1 MDTKFKIG
9 DLVHWNDEPHV
20 HFIIE
25 EVDKNGW
32 IWHSGIEIPYLD
44 DDIKNYQS
52 PYGFRKLILSKQLI
66 RNKKLEE
73 LGI

>member
-9 DLVHWNDEPHV
+9 DLVHWDDEPDV

-25 EVDKNGW
+25 DVDKNRW
-32 IWHSGIEIPYLD
+32 ICHSGIEIPYLD
-44 DDIKNYQS
+44 GNENNYQS
-52 PYGFRKLILSKQLI
+52 PYGFRRLILSKQLI